1 MKDLTLADRMKTY
14 YEGRSETYLTRY
26 TPVIIRL
33 DGCHFHTF
41 AKKFDKPFDTVF
53 AKTMQ
58 DTTKYLCEKIQGVK
72 FAYTESDEISLLLID
87 YDRNDL
93 AKQTEAWFDYRVQK
107 IVSVAAS
114 LATAAFNKFFALNIP
129 EDISESEN
137 QKLFNAYKKAIDE
150 CATFD
155 ARAFNLPKD
164 EVVNYF
170 IWRQQDAERNSV
182 NMYGRQFMS
191 QNEMHAKNSKEIRRL
206 LEEKY
211 HSPWENNPTFFKR
224 GVCIQ
229 KVQYEEFFKAPNGNT
244 GTVRRTRWDVNL
256 EIPVFTQDK
265 EFVSNYLK
273 IEEQN

>member
-170 IWRQQDAERNSV
+170 IWRQTDAIRNSKSALGQA
-182 NMYGRQFMS
+182 NYS
-191 QNEMHAKNSKEIRRL
+191 
-206 LEEKY
+206 
-211 HSPWENNPTFFKR
+211 
-224 GVCIQ
+224 Q
-229 KVQYEEFFKAPNGNT
+229 KVLNGLSSNQVVEKCREELGIDWDNFKGEQKWGSIVT
-244 GTVRRTRWDVNL
+244 KD
-256 EIPVFTQDK
+256 Q
-265 EFVSNYLK
+265 
-273 IEEQN
+273 IENERPKWYVHTNPDQFYTSQMRYYISTLI